1 MSTENEPT
9 PASTRGAIDLSALST
24 PDAPSG
30 AGAGGATWTKRIT
43 QADLQAVVEQSA
55 TAPILVSLGAASAA
69 PSVELDAL
77 VGRIVDSYAGRLGL
91 VLVDAQQE
99 AAVAQAFRVQQI
111 PAVVALVKG
120 QPVPLFQGA
129 AAEEQIRSL
138 LDELL
143 QLAAQ
148 HEVTGSLPPFG
159 GGEVEEPELPPLH
172 QEALDAINAGDYG
185 TAAAAYRKAL
195 SEKPNDHEAEAGL
208 ANVELLGRVQDKD
221 LGEIRSAGAGDPDD
235 LQAQLDVAD
244 VDVAGGHVDDAF
256 NRLIAFIGRNSGDA
270 RETARAR
277 LVDLFTIV
285 GPQDS
290 RVVSARQK
298 LARVLF

>member
-1 MSTENEPT
+1 MSTENEPR

-24 PDAPSG
+24 PEAAQS
-30 AGAGGATWTKRIT
+30 AGEGGATWTKRIT
-43 QADLQAVVEQSA
+43 QADFQAVVEQSA

-77 VGRIVDSYAGRLGL
+77 VGRVVDSYGGRFGL

-99 AAVAQAFRVQQI
+99 AAIAQAFRVQQI

-120 QPVPLFQGA
+120 QPVPLFQGT

-148 HEVTGSLPPFG
+148 HDVTGTLPPFG
-159 GGEVEEPELPPLH
+159 GQVEEPELPPLH
-172 QEALDAINAGDYG
+172 QEALDAITAGDY
-185 TAAAAYRKAL
+185 AAAATAYRKAL
-195 SEKPNDHEAEAGL
+195 AEKPNDHDAEAGL
-208 ANVELLGRVQDKD
+208 ANVELLGRVQDKE
-221 LGEIRSAGAGDPDD
+221 LSEIRSAAAAAPDD

-256 NRLIAFIGRNSGDA
+256 NRLVVFIGRNAGDEREAA
-270 RETARAR
+270 RTR
-277 LVDLFTIV
+277 LVDLFKIIGT
-285 GPQDS
+285 QDE

>member
-1 MSTENEPT
+1 MSTEQQPT
-9 PASTRGAIDLSALST
+9 PASTRGAIDLSDLAAS
-24 PDAPSG
+24 AASEQ
-30 AGAGGATWTKRIT
+30 AAAGGATWTRRIT
-43 QADLQAVVEQSA
+43 QAEFQGAVEQSM
-55 TAPILVSLGAASAA
+55 TAPVIVSLGAAQAA
-69 PSVELDAL
+69 PSVELDQLLAR
-77 VGRIVDSYAGRLGL
+77 VVDSYGGKLGL

-99 AAVAQAFRVQQI
+99 AAIAQAFRVQQI
-111 PAVVALVKG
+111 PAVVAMLKG

-143 QLAAQ
+143 QLAVQ
-148 HEVTGSLPPFG
+148 HGVTGTLPSQ
-159 GGEVEEPELPPLH
+159 GGEPEEEPELPPLH
-172 QEALDAINAGDYG
+172 QEALDAVNAGDY
-185 TAAAAYRKAL
+185 AAAAEAYRKAL
-195 SEKPNDHEAEAGL
+195 QEKPNDHDAEAGL

-221 LGEIRSAGAGDPDD
+221 LASIRTAGADRPDD

-256 NRLIAFIGRNSGDA
+256 NRLITYIGRNAGDE
-270 RETARAR
+270 REAARAR

-285 GPQDS
+285 GAQDP

>member
-9 PASTRGAIDLSALST
+9 PASTRGAIDLSALGQPESVQN
-24 PDAPSG
+24 

-43 QADLQAVVEQSA
+43 QADFQAVVEQSA

-77 VGRIVDSYAGRLGL
+77 VGRVIDSYGGRLGL
-91 VLVDAQQE
+91 VQVDAQQE
-99 AAVAQAFRVQQI
+99 PAVAQAFRVQQI
-111 PAVVALVKG
+111 PAVVALIKG

-129 AAEEQIRSL
+129 AAEDQIRSL
-138 LDELL
+138 VDELL

-148 HEVTGSLPPFG
+148 HEVTGTLPPFG
-159 GGEVEEPELPPLH
+159 GGQVEEPELPPLH
-172 QEALDAINAGDYG
+172 QEALEAIDAGDFAA
-185 TAAAAYRKAL
+185 AAAAYRKAL
-195 SEKPNDHEAEAGL
+195 AEKPNDHDAEAGL
-208 ANVELLGRVQDKD
+208 ANVELLARVQDKA
-221 LGEIRSAGAGDPDD
+221 LGDIRSAAADAPDD

-256 NRLIAFIGRNSGDA
+256 NRLIAFIGRNAGDEREAA
-270 RETARAR
+270 RVR
-277 LVDLFTIV
+277 LVDLFKIV
-285 GPQDS
+285 GAQDE